1 MNFSMLRRLM
11 VEEQL
16 VSRGVKDKR
25 VLAAMGAI
33 PREVFVPE
41 EQRTFAYED
50 RPLAIELAQT
60 ISQPYIVALMA
71 EAARVSSGDRV
82 LEVGA
87 GSGYA
92 AAVFAELG
100 AEVYA
105 IERHPELTASARARL
120 TQAGYGRVHVLC
132 GDGTYGLPAQAP
144 FDAIIVSAAAPA
156 VPSLLLDQLAL
167 EGRLIVPVGSYPGPQ
182 KLLRVVR
189 ESSLGFSEENLGQVH
204 FVRLVGAHGW
214 PEGPPPDVEQEE
226 AEPRRVT

>member
-1 MNFSMLRRLM
+1 MTDDSALRRLM

-16 VSRGVKDKR
+16 VARGISDKR
-25 VLAAMGAI
+25 VLEAMSMV

-41 EQRTFAYED
+41 EQRPFAYED
-50 RPLAIELAQT
+50 RPLPIELGQT
-60 ISQPYIVALMA
+60 ISQPYVVALMA
-71 EAARVSSGDRV
+71 QAARVSPSDRV

-92 AAVFAELG
+92 AAVLSELG

-132 GDGTYGLPAQAP
+132 GDGTHGLPAQAP
-144 FDAIIVSAAAPA
+144 FDAIFVSAAAPA
-156 VPSLLLDQLAL
+156 VPSVLLDQLAL

-189 ESSLGFSEENLGQVH
+189 ESSLGFAEENLGQVH

-214 PEGPPPDVEQEE
+214 PEERSPD
-226 AEPRRVT
+226 EPSEGVRRRAP

>member
-1 MNFSMLRRLM
+1 MTDFSALRRLM

-16 VSRGVKDKR
+16 LERGIKDER
-25 VLAAMGAI
+25 VLQAMRIVA
-33 PREVFVPE
+33 REAFVSP
-41 EQRTFAYED
+41 EQRPFAYED
-50 RPLAIELAQT
+50 RTLPLELGQT

-71 EAARVSSGDRV
+71 QAAQVSSGDRV

-92 AAVFAELG
+92 AAILSELG

-105 IERHPELTASARARL
+105 IERHPELTASARSRL
-120 TQAGYGRVHVLC
+120 KQAGYDRAQVLC
-132 GDGTYGLPAQAP
+132 GDGTHGLPAHAP

-156 VPSLLLDQLAL
+156 IPSVLLDQLAL

-189 ESSLGFSEENLGQVH
+189 ESSLGFAEENLGQVH

-214 PEGPPPDVEQEE
+214 PEEASPDASDPSRSVRGE
-226 AEPRRVT
+226 